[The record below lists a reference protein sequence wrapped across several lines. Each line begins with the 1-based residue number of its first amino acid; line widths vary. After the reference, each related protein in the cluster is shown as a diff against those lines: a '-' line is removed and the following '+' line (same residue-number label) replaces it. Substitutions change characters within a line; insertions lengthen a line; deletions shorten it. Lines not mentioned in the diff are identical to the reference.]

1 MDKKWYKNVYKL
13 YDSEWTS
20 EDIKKAFKNEMS
32 EKQKNHINQNK
43 KWLTK
48 NHQEVTAKAVEK

>member
-1 MDKKWYKNVYKL
+1 MDKN
-13 YDSEWTS
+13 WTMA
-20 EDIKKAFKNEMS
+20 DIKKAMKNEMS
-32 EKQKNHINQNK
+32 EKQKNHINKHK